1 MSDVGVYNEECR
13 LSSRVKSALYSIAS
27 QLNVDEYNNLDTE
40 DQCLILLNKTDTAL
54 QLMKYDNVMKKSKL
68 NNTNNTNITN
78 YDDDGFEIDLDN
90 INISNSKYHHR
101 VENDVLVKAKTLE
114 DELRL
119 SLQSMDNLQMLKNK
133 NSNLFKKL
141 NSEKQQRI
149 VLEKFVESQNK
160 KIKLLILHIEKLMKT
175 LKIESN
181 KTMRSLETNRQLKLE
196 EANLQMKIEKQ
207 VKIIAAQN
215 K

>member
-1 MSDVGVYNEECR
+1 MSNANVYNEECR
-13 LSSRVKSALYSIAS
+13 LSSRMKSSLYSISS

-40 DQCLILLNKTDTAL
+40 DQFLILLNKIDTAL
-54 QLMKYDNVMKKSKL
+54 QLMKYDMKTSKF
-68 NNTNNTNITN
+68 NNTNNINITS
-78 YDDDGFEIDLDN
+78 YDDDGFEIDVDN
-90 INISNSKYHHR
+90 MNNKYHHR
-101 VENDVLVKAKTLE
+101 VENEVLVKAKTLE

-133 NSNLFKKL
+133 NANLFKKL
-141 NSEKQQRI
+141 NSEKQQRS

>member
-1 MSDVGVYNEECR
+1 MSNADVYNEECR

-40 DQCLILLNKTDTAL
+40 DQCLNLLNKTDTAL
-54 QLMKYDNVMKKSKL
+54 QLMKYDMKTSKF
-68 NNTNNTNITN
+68 NNTNNTNNTN

-90 INISNSKYHHR
+90 MNISNNKYHHQR

-141 NSEKQQRI
+141 NSEKQQRL

>member
-1 MSDVGVYNEECR
+1 MSNAYVYIEECR
-13 LSSRVKSALYSIAS
+13 LSSRMKSALYSISS

-40 DQCLILLNKTDTAL
+40 DQFLILLNKIDTAL
-54 QLMKYDNVMKKSKL
+54 QLMKYDMKTSKF
-68 NNTNNTNITN
+68 NNTNNTNITS
-78 YDDDGFEIDLDN
+78 YDDGFEIDVDN
-90 INISNSKYHHR
+90 MNISNNKYHHR
-101 VENDVLVKAKTLE
+101 VENEVLVKAKTLE

-133 NSNLFKKL
+133 NANLFKKL
-141 NSEKQQRI
+141 NSEKQQRS

>member
-1 MSDVGVYNEECR
+1 MSNANEECR
-13 LSSRVKSALYSIAS
+13 LSSRMKSALYSISS

-40 DQCLILLNKTDTAL
+40 DQFLILLNKIETAL
-54 QLMKYDNVMKKSKL
+54 QLMKYDMKTSKF

-78 YDDDGFEIDLDN
+78 YDDDGFEIDADN
-90 INISNSKYHHR
+90 INVSNNKYHQNR
-101 VENDVLVKAKTLE
+101 VENEVLVKAKTLE

-133 NSNLFKKL
+133 NANLFKKL
-141 NSEKQQRI
+141 NSEKQQRS

>member
-1 MSDVGVYNEECR
+1 MSNADVYNEECR
-13 LSSRVKSALYSIAS
+13 LSSRMKSALYSISS

-40 DQCLILLNKTDTAL
+40 DQFLILLNKIETAL
-54 QLMKYDNVMKKSKL
+54 QLMKYDMKTSKF
-68 NNTNNTNITN
+68 NNTNNTNISN
-78 YDDDGFEIDLDN
+78 YDDDGFEIDADN
-90 INISNSKYHHR
+90 INVSNNKYHQNR
-101 VENDVLVKAKTLE
+101 VENEVLVKAKTLE

-133 NSNLFKKL
+133 NANLFKKL
-141 NSEKQQRI
+141 NSEKQQRS

>member
-1 MSDVGVYNEECR
+1 MSNAYVYIEECR
-13 LSSRVKSALYSIAS
+13 LSSRMKSALYSISS

-40 DQCLILLNKTDTAL
+40 DQFLILLNKIETAL
-54 QLMKYDNVMKKSKL
+54 QLMKYDMKTSKF
-68 NNTNNTNITN
+68 NNTNNTNITS
-78 YDDDGFEIDLDN
+78 YDDGFEIDVDN
-90 INISNSKYHHR
+90 MNISNNKYHHR
-101 VENDVLVKAKTLE
+101 VENEVLVKAKTLE

-133 NSNLFKKL
+133 NANLFKKL
-141 NSEKQQRI
+141 NSEKQQRS

>member
-1 MSDVGVYNEECR
+1 MSNAYVYIEECR
-13 LSSRVKSALYSIAS
+13 LSSRMKSALYSISS

-40 DQCLILLNKTDTAL
+40 DQFLILLNKIDTAL
-54 QLMKYDNVMKKSKL
+54 QLMKYDMKTSKF
-68 NNTNNTNITN
+68 NNTNNTNISN
-78 YDDDGFEIDLDN
+78 YDDDGFEIDADN
-90 INISNSKYHHR
+90 INVSNNKYHQNR
-101 VENDVLVKAKTLE
+101 VENEVLVKAKTLE

-133 NSNLFKKL
+133 NANLFKKL
-141 NSEKQQRI
+141 NSEKQQRS

>member
-1 MSDVGVYNEECR
+1 MIDGDVNEEEECR
-13 LSSRVKSALYSIAS
+13 LPSKVKSVLYSIAS

-40 DQCLILLNKTDTAL
+40 DQCLSLLYKTDAAL
-54 QLMKYDNVMKKSKL
+54 QRMKYDMKTTKFNSTN
-68 NNTNNTNITN
+68 NNTL
-78 YDDDGFEIDLDN
+78 YDDDGFEIDDDMN
-90 INISNSKYHHR
+90 IIKNNNNNNKNHR
-101 VENDVLVKAKTLE
+101 IENEVLVKAKTLE

-133 NSNLFKKL
+133 NSTLFKKL
-141 NSEKQQRI
+141 NSEKQQRL

-181 KTMRSLETNRQLKLE
+181 KTMRSLETNRLLKME
-196 EANLQMKIEKQ
+196 EASLHMKIEKQ
-207 VKIIAAQN
+207 VKVVAAQN

>member
-1 MSDVGVYNEECR
+1 MSNADVDNEECR
-13 LSSRVKSALYSIAS
+13 LSSRMKSALYSISS

-40 DQCLILLNKTDTAL
+40 DQCLILLNKIDTAL
-54 QLMKYDNVMKKSKL
+54 QLMKYDMKTSKF
-68 NNTNNTNITN
+68 NNTNNTNLTN

-90 INISNSKYHHR
+90 MNISNNKYNHR
-101 VENDVLVKAKTLE
+101 IENEVLVKAKTLE

-141 NSEKQQRI
+141 NSEKQQRS

-181 KTMRSLETNRQLKLE
+181 KTMRSLETNRHFKLE

>member
-1 MSDVGVYNEECR
+1 MSNADVYDKECR
-13 LSSRVKSALYSIAS
+13 LSSRMKSALYSISS

-40 DQCLILLNKTDTAL
+40 DQCLILLNKIDTAL
-54 QLMKYDNVMKKSKL
+54 QLMKYDMKTSKF
-68 NNTNNTNITN
+68 NDANKTNITN

-90 INISNSKYHHR
+90 MNISDNKYHHHR
-101 VENDVLVKAKTLE
+101 VENEMLVKAKTLE

-133 NSNLFKKL
+133 NSILFKKL
-141 NSEKQQRI
+141 NSEKQQRS

>member
-1 MSDVGVYNEECR
+1 MSNANEECR
-13 LSSRVKSALYSIAS
+13 LSSRMKSALYSISS

-40 DQCLILLNKTDTAL
+40 DQFLILLNKIETAL
-54 QLMKYDNVMKKSKL
+54 QLMKYDMKTSKF
-68 NNTNNTNITN
+68 NNTNNTNISN
-78 YDDDGFEIDLDN
+78 YDDDGFEIDADN
-90 INISNSKYHHR
+90 INVSNNKYHQNR
-101 VENDVLVKAKTLE
+101 VENEVLVKAKTLE

-133 NSNLFKKL
+133 NANLFKKL
-141 NSEKQQRI
+141 NSEKQQRS

>member
-1 MSDVGVYNEECR
+1 
-13 LSSRVKSALYSIAS
+13 
-27 QLNVDEYNNLDTE
+27 
-40 DQCLILLNKTDTAL
+40 
-54 QLMKYDNVMKKSKL
+54 
-68 NNTNNTNITN
+68 
-78 YDDDGFEIDLDN
+78 
-90 INISNSKYHHR
+90 
-101 VENDVLVKAKTLE
+101 VKAKTLE

-133 NSNLFKKL
+133 NANLFKKL
-141 NSEKQQRI
+141 NSEKQQRS